1 MSDTNQLTISGN
13 LTRDA
18 ELRSTNSGGSVLS
31 FSVANNTGYGQYE
44 QTNFFDC
51 CMFGERA
58 EKLAEHLTKG
68 KPIICSGEHVQS
80 VWNDRET
87 GKERRRFELKVFSLT
102 FQRGDKSERR
112 EEAGNTNYGRARA
125 QADRPAETQPAPPVS
140 EDDSDI
146 PF

>member
-1 MSDTNQLTISGN
+1 MSDTNQITISGN

-18 ELRSTNSGGSVLS
+18 ELRSTNGGSSVLN

-68 KPIICSGEHVQS
+68 KPVICSGEHVQS
-80 VWNDRET
+80 VWNDKDT
-87 GKERRRFELKVFSLT
+87 GRERRRFEMKVFSLT
-102 FQRGDKSERR
+102 FQRGERR
-112 EEAGNTNYGRARA
+112 GEETHQTQNTNYERA
-125 QADRPAETQPAPPVS
+125 QAQVQKQAESTPDGGS
-140 EDDSDI
+140 DDEDSI